1 MKKNIVFIIG
11 FIICIS
17 FVGCSKPNVSVN
29 EEEEIKKEVYLD
41 IATTDKNLYNM
52 IKEIVKDKHYVE
64 YIFKN
69 REDLINYKIKEDTL
83 ENISSKDLFFYV
95 GASFEPWIDEF
106 LSKLDKSK
114 VGVVNVSRGSK
125 LIPYEKEVKF
135 ENKILKDNPYYF
147 LNLNNY
153 KIVLS
158 NTKNAIQDKDPSNR
172 DFYEKNFSDILKR
185 IKDYEEEF
193 AKISDK
199 TGEFIFIV
207 DEDKLDYFIKYLNLN
222 IVKIKRDDKDKI
234 TNEKEIEEICKK
246 YKEKCVFLSSSSDIL
261 KNNEKL
267 LDKYKIKTLLL
278 KVYDNDI
285 LYEDMVKYN
294 ISLLKSAFK

>member
-1 MKKNIVFIIG
+1 MKKNIIFIIG

-17 FVGCSKPNVSVN
+17 LVGCSKPNVSVN
-29 EEEEIKKEVYLD
+29 EEEDIKKEVYLD
-41 IATTDKNLYNM
+41 IAATDKNLYNI

-64 YIFKN
+64 YIFKS

-83 ENISSKDLFFYV
+83 ENISNKDLFFYV
-95 GASFEPWIDEF
+95 GASFEPWINVF

-125 LIPYEKEVKF
+125 LISYEKEVKF
-135 ENKILKDNPYYF
+135 EDKFLKDNPYYF

-158 NTKNAIQDKDPSNR
+158 NIKNAIQDKDPSNR
-172 DFYEKNFSDILKR
+172 DFYEKNFSDMLKR

-207 DEDKLDYFIKYLNLN
+207 DEDKLDYFIKYLNIN
-222 IVKIKRDDKDKI
+222 TVKIKRDDKDKV

-246 YKEKCVFLSSSSDIL
+246 YKEKCIFL
-261 KNNEKL
+261 
-267 LDKYKIKTLLL
+267 
-278 KVYDNDI
+278 
-285 LYEDMVKYN
+285 
-294 ISLLKSAFK
+294 

>member
-1 MKKNIVFIIG
+1 MKKAIIFIIG
-11 FIICIS
+11 LMICINL
-17 FVGCSKPNVSVN
+17 FGCSKPNTSDN
-29 EEEEIKKEVYLD
+29 EEENIKKEVYLD
-41 IATTDKNLYNM
+41 IVTTDKNLYNI

-69 REDLINYKIKEDTL
+69 REELINYKIKEDTL
-83 ENISSKDLFFYV
+83 ENMSNKDLFFYV
-95 GASFEPWIDEF
+95 GAGFEPWIDDF
-106 LSKLDKSK
+106 LSKLDKNK

-135 ENKILKDNPYYF
+135 ENKVLKDNPYYF

-172 DFYEKNFSDILKR
+172 DFYEKNFSNMLKR
-185 IKDYEEEF
+185 IEGYEDEF
-193 AKISDK
+193 SKISDK
-199 TGEFIFIV
+199 TSEFVFIV

-222 IVKIKRDDKDKI
+222 ILKIKRDEKDKI
-234 TNEKEIEEICKK
+234 TNEKEVEDICKRIK
-246 YKEKCVFLSSSSDIL
+246 KMYILSSSNDIL

-267 LDKYKIKTLLL
+267 LDKYKVKPLLL
-278 KVYDNDI
+278 KIYDNDI
-285 LYEDMVKYN
+285 LYEDMIQYN
-294 ISLLKSAFK
+294 ISLLKSNFK